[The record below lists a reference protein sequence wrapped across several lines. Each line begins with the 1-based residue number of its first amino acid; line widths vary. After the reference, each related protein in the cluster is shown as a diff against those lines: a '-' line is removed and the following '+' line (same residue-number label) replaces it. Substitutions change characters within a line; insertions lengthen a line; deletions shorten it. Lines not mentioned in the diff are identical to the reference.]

1 MVILFGTRF
10 DKWVIKCG
18 FIIEKSLPHTQDQ
31 NGLAKRFRGVIIKR
45 GRAIKNTTNLLEIL

>member
-18 FIIEKSLPHTQDQ
+18 FIIEKSPPYTQDQ
-31 NGLAKRFRGVIIKR
+31 NSPTKRFKGVIIKR
-45 GRAIKNTTNLLEIL
+45 GRAMKNTTNLPKIL